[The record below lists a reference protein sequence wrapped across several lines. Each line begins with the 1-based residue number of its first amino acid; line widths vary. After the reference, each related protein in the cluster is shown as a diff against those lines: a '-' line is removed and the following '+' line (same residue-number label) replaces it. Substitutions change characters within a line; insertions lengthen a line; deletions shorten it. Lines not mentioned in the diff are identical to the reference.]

1 MPVSFGM
8 GISFVMKESVFES
21 IMKIP
26 ELLAPAGNMEAFYAA
41 AANGAD
47 AIYVGGSNY
56 SARAQ
61 AGNFTD
67 EEMAAAISYAHF
79 HNVKVY
85 CAVNTLISDSE
96 MPAVL
101 DYIRYLYETGIDAV
115 IVQDY
120 GLLCAVRRLLPQLD
134 VNASTQM
141 TAHNLD
147 SVSFLEKQGIKR
159 VILSRELSCED
170 IERISSASACET
182 EVFVHGALCVCYSGQ
197 CLMSSMIGGR
207 SGNRGRCAQPC
218 RLPYTLLDEKGREVP
233 VKSGEYLLSPKDLF
247 GITAIDELLE
257 TGVDSLKIEGR
268 MKRPEYVAVV
278 TDNYRR
284 LLDARAAENNGFD
297 EEASLAELKQIFN
310 RDHAAGYLLGNLGGE
325 LCSGKKPN
333 NRGVFLGR
341 VENCINGRLTLRLDM
356 PIHSGDG
363 LEIWVTKGGRSGFLA
378 EDLRQKG
385 KPVDS
390 ALAGELIELNFSGKA
405 FRGDR
410 VFKTNDSLLMQKA
423 LCSFREEK
431 VQPLSMQLIAH
442 LGENPVLKAWDTEDN
457 EALFADN
464 EYIIAE
470 AIKRPA
476 DAEYIRGQLSRLGG
490 SGFYLDELQLDID
503 ENIMLPASVLN
514 NLRRQCTEQVR
525 AKRLA
530 KGKRSCINK
539 AAFERNKKELLA
551 KASASKS
558 KANPKLAAWVENEAQ
573 ALQSAQ
579 NGADIIYY
587 EENIFSRKA
596 AATDYAVLK
605 KRLKGYGAKLYP
617 VLPQIYLDS
626 EKPYW
631 QKQIALWS
639 EAGIEGVRC
648 DSLGAVELAK
658 ECGFSGMLC
667 GGMGLNVFNSF
678 SACCFADAGLK
689 SLQLSSELSVPQLAN
704 LRFNGEKEVVVH
716 GAAQLMVSQYCLLG
730 GAAGG
735 RTSEKQCSRPCELN
749 NAYMLQDKKG
759 YSFPIR
765 CDRFCRMHLFNA
777 RELCMLSD
785 IEALKKAGINIFTLD
800 LRLYDKTR
808 AGEITSLYQRAL
820 AGGEPEIL
828 MQEIEKL
835 KNSGFTKGHFYR
847 GVCDGQ

>member
-1 MPVSFGM
+1 
-8 GISFVMKESVFES
+8 
-21 IMKIP
+21 MKIP

-41 AANGAD
+41 VANGAD

-61 AGNFTD
+61 AGNFSD
-67 EEMAAAISYAHF
+67 EEIAAAISYAHF

-101 DYIRYLYETGIDAV
+101 DYIKYLYEIGIDAV

-120 GLLCAVRRLLPQLD
+120 GLLCAVRKLLPQLD

-170 IERISSASACET
+170 IKAISDNAACET

-218 RLPYTLLDEKGREVP
+218 RLPYALLDEKGREIP

-247 GITAIDELLE
+247 GITAIDELLK

-284 LLDARAAENNGFD
+284 LLDAKAGANEAFDNEAALG
-297 EEASLAELKQIFN
+297 ELKQIFN

-341 VENCINGRLTLRLDM
+341 VESCANGRLTLRLDM
-356 PIHSGDG
+356 PLNSGDG
-363 LEIWVTKGGRSGFLA
+363 LEIWVTKGGRTGFIA

-385 KPVDS
+385 KPVEN
-390 ALAGELIELNFSGKA
+390 AAAGELVELNFSGKA

-423 LCSFREEK
+423 LMSFREEK
-431 VQPLSMQLIAH
+431 VQPLSMRLIAR
-442 LGENPVLKAWDTEDN
+442 LGENPMLKAWDEEGN
-457 EALFADN
+457 EATFSDVDYVVA
-464 EYIIAE
+464 A
-470 AIKRPA
+470 AIKRSA
-476 DAEYIRGQLSRLGG
+476 DAEYIKGQLSRLGG
-490 SGFYLDELQLDID
+490 SGFYLKELQLDIA

-514 NLRRQCTEQVR
+514 NLRRQCAEQVKAQRERKNKR
-525 AKRLA
+525 ATVKQ
-530 KGKRSCINK
+530 S
-539 AAFERNKKELLA
+539 AFEKQKKELLG
-551 KASASKS
+551 KAAGK
-558 KANPKLAAWVENEAQ
+558 KPQITTKLAAWVENEKQ
-573 ALQSAQ
+573 AVAAAQ

-587 EENIFSRKA
+587 EDNIFNRKA
-596 AATDYAVLK
+596 SATDYAVLK
-605 KRLKGYGAKLYP
+605 KRLQAYGAKLCP
-617 VLPQIYLDS
+617 VLPQIYLNS
-626 EKPYW
+626 EKKYW
-631 QKQIALWS
+631 LRQLSIWQ
-639 EAGIEGVRC
+639 EAGIEGLRC
-648 DSLGAVELAK
+648 DSLGAIELAR
-658 ECGFSGMLC
+658 ESGFFGKLC
-667 GGMGLNVFNSF
+667 GGLGLNVFNSL
-678 SACCFADAGLK
+678 SAERFGEAGLS
-689 SLQLSSELSVPQLAN
+689 SLLLSSELSIPQLAAIS
-704 LRFNGEKEVVVH
+704 FNGEKEALVH
-716 GAAQLMVSQYCLLG
+716 GASQLMVSQYCLLG
-730 GAAGG
+730 GAVGG
-735 RTSEKQCSRPCELN
+735 RTGKQNCSSPCEKLN
-749 NAYMLQDKKG
+749 SYSLQDKKG
-759 YSFPIR
+759 YAFPIR

-785 IEALKKAGINIFTLD
+785 IEPLQRAGINIFTLD
-800 LRLYDKTR
+800 LRLYDAAK
-808 AGEITSLYQRAL
+808 AGAVTSLYHGAL
-820 AGGEPEIL
+820 QGGDT
-828 MQEIEKL
+828 EKL
-835 KNSGFTKGHFYR
+835 MSELSALGGPGYTKGHFYR